1 MNQAKRDAPFVAV
14 ISGVRVSAN
23 PGVSAPGHLWN
34 FGVDARHRPGM
45 ALLKFKSRLRRY

>member
-23 PGVSAPGHLWN
+23 PESP
-34 FGVDARHRPGM
+34 RPGISGISGLM
-45 ALLKFKSRLRRY
+45 LGTAPEWRS